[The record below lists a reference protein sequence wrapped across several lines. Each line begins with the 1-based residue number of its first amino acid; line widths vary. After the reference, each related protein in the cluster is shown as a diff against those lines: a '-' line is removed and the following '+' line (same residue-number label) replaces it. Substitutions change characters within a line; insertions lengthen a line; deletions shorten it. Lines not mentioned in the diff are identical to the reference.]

1 VAELIIIP
9 TNTTTMLARQFPQH
23 ITDLASLQG
32 ISLNPFFGSR
42 LRRFQTSNPFG
53 DMPTGTP

>member
-1 VAELIIIP
+1 
-9 TNTTTMLARQFPQH
+9 MLARQFPQH